1 MTTQA
6 PNPDFAQVV
15 PAAVLSKAVRAQPS
29 NWMVNAADRVDAA
42 IASSMPSLGAY
53 YRTVTV
59 HGTRRV

>member
-1 MTTQA
+1 
-6 PNPDFAQVV
+6 
-15 PAAVLSKAVRAQPS
+15 
-29 NWMVNAADRVDAA
+29 MVNAADRFDAA